1 MFRINTK
8 VLGFGLFAFVFCF
21 GSTSRVKAYENQVSE
36 PYTWTGKMS
45 SEAEDY
51 DLNLREQRDTLL
63 KEVLFINDDDLERYL
78 DDYNLFYDVSVQKG
92 KVEEVEDI
100 ITQYEKEYMY
110 YELFLLTGDEDLAN
124 QYYTDPQIHFSFE
137 NII

>member
-36 PYTWTGKMS
+36 PYTWTGQMS

-63 KEVLFINDDDLERYL
+63 KEVLF
-78 DDYNLFYDVSVQKG
+78 
-92 KVEEVEDI
+92 I

>member
-1 MFRINTK
+1 
-8 VLGFGLFAFVFCF
+8 
-21 GSTSRVKAYENQVSE
+21 
-36 PYTWTGKMS
+36 MS

>member
-1 MFRINTK
+1 MFRVNTK
-8 VLGFGLFAFVFCF
+8 VLGFGLFAFVFCL
-21 GSTSRVKAYENQVSE
+21 GSTNVVKAYENQVSG
-36 PYTWTGKMS
+36 PYTWTCQMN
-45 SEAEDY
+45 SEAEEY
-51 DLNLREQRDTLL
+51 DLNLKEKRDILL
-63 KEVLFINDDDLERYL
+63 KELLLINDDDLEKCL

-92 KVEEVEDI
+92 KVEEVENI
-100 ITQYEKEYMY
+100 ITQYEKDYMS